1 MLLVDDHIIRK
12 RRKIPETTCREQ
24 KKKDVFWIQYDKRQ
38 IFLKLLI
45 VVALAPRGVDAAG
58 GGGGGERIYDES
70 NYQGNLPY
78 KQFMQI

>member
-12 RRKIPETTCREQ
+12 RRKIHENPRRRQ
-24 KKKDVFWIQYDKRQ
+24 KENSWIQQYDRRH

-45 VVALAPRGVDAAG
+45 VIALAPGGVNA
-58 GGGGGERIYDES
+58 GERIYDES

-78 KQFMQI
+78 KHFIHA